1 MVKTRSQSR
10 AISYSF
16 SSNTW
21 TFIKTNEQS
30 IADYIDDFERKLQMQ
45 ASRKDEP
52 DWGLPGPFE
61 VNFDFDS
68 SISAWNANK
77 KKVGHSYEYVCGHI
91 LKNDKPCQNR
101 RSHHLRCRLHKNF
114 S

>member
-10 AISYSF
+10 AISDSF

-21 TFIKTNEQS
+21 TFITTNEQI
-30 IADYIDDFERKLQMQ
+30 IADYIDDFENKLQIQ

-77 KKVGHSYEYVCGHI
+77 KKVGHSYEYICGHI
-91 LKNDKPCQNR
+91 LKSGKPCQNR
-101 RSHHLRCRLHKNF
+101 RYHHLRCRLHKNF

>member
-10 AISYSF
+10 AISDSF
-16 SSNTW
+16 SSNSW

-30 IADYIDDFERKLQMQ
+30 IADYIDDFERKLEMQ
-45 ASRKDEP
+45 KSRKVEP

-77 KKVGHSYEYVCGHI
+77 KRVGHSYEYVCGHM
-91 LKNDKPCQNR
+91 LKNGKPCQNR
-101 RSHHLRCRLHKNF
+101 CSHHLRCRLHKNF
-114 S
+114 P